1 MSGDARLALDI
12 CRRATELASLAHKS
26 KSSKSRG
33 GAATVSHSTRAVQ
46 ELFSSPKIV
55 AIRSVLC

>member
-1 MSGDARLALDI
+1 MSGDARRALES
-12 CRRATELASLAHKS
+12 CRRATELAILDHKS

-33 GAATVSHSTRAVQ
+33 AATVSHITRAVQ
-46 ELFSSPKIV
+46 EMFSAPKSV